1 MLSPFILMEE
11 GDKEHIGLSL
21 SGVPLPVDC
30 GHFCNIMFFG
40 FTVFE
45 HCHHYGAPPA
55 TYLSTLEQPEYLG
68 L

>member
-11 GDKEHIGLSL
+11 GDKEYVGLSL
-21 SGVPLPVDC
+21 AGVPLPMDC
-30 GHFCNIMFFG
+30 GQFCNITFFG

-45 HCHHYGAPPA
+45 HCHRYGAPPA
-55 TYLSTLEQPEYLG
+55 TCLSTLEQPEYLG